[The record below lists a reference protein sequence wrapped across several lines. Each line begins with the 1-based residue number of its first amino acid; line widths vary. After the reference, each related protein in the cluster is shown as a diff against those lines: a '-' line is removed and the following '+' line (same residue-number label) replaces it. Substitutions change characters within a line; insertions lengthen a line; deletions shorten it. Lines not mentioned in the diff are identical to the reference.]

1 MAELTG
7 KAISELPAATSIGDS
22 DLLTLS
28 QGGASKK
35 ITPPVLLTGV
45 QKTRTDITTAPSSVD
60 ELMSYLPGAYRIAI
74 SGSQSIFPTGYGIL
88 EIVHGG
94 RSYGLARFTP
104 VSSTVY
110 LAWTRLWNKYNSTWY
125 DTSWK
130 PSVDYPTSIANGG
143 TGATSVSGAKAALG
157 FVDTLAVNSL
167 VTDYTIDTTQ
177 TNTVNTY
184 NSRKF
189 SDYSLLLFMC
199 GSSNSN
205 ARVTSIIPSS
215 TWQSGYTVFL
225 IGNHGTNL
233 ASASSVTFTYASDTS
248 VYVTADGAKAFN
260 HCQIMGIRLT

>member
-7 KAISELPAATSIGDS
+7 KAVSELPAATTIGDS
-22 DLLTLS
+22 DLLALS

-60 ELMSYLPGAYRIAI
+60 KLMSYLPGAYRVGI
-74 SGSQSIFPTGYGIL
+74 SGTQSIFPTGYGIL

-94 RSYGLARFTP
+94 GSYGLARFTP
-104 VSSTVY
+104 ASSTN
-110 LAWTRLWNKYNSTWY
+110 LTWTRLWNTYSSTWY

-130 PSVDYPTSIANGG
+130 PSVDYPISIANGG

-157 FVDTLAVNSL
+157 FVDTLTINSL
-167 VTDYTIDTTQ
+167 LTDQTIDTTQ
-177 TNTVNTY
+177 TNTFSTY

-189 SDYSLLLFMC
+189 SDYTLLIFLC
-199 GSSNSN
+199 GSSALN
-205 ARVTSIIPSS
+205 ARVTSIIPSNI
-215 TWQSGYTVFL
+215 WKSGYSVFL
-225 IGNHGTNL
+225 VANHGTNL
-233 ASASSVTFTYASDTS
+233 ANASSVTFSYASDTS
-248 VYVTADGAKAFN
+248 VYVGADGAKAFN